1 MRTTSATG
9 LRPRLSLIIS
19 NLILLCLMVS
29 LSACGGD
36 VHIQQQA
43 SSDQKNLDNALN
55 YARSIGVSSSLLQ
68 PVVKQEQQLK
78 QTSAPLALFSNQPI
92 SDYYNNL
99 SQRYAQLTVET
110 RGVTSSYTQQTQQ
123 TAQNDVQTLQ
133 LTLTLRRSQQLPVQG
148 FTQELSREQ
157 GALNKAQYPKDY
169 LAISTQA
176 HSSVQALN
184 LMPQIASRLGT
195 LNDTIGQMQNSHL
208 DTWWLQTQY
217 QSDQQT
223 MTTTVSGPAM
233 QNLNTTINAQYMQA
247 VVQSTQAIPYV
258 AKANLSDFAS
268 QIQQLKTYGVDP
280 TPYQKKLD
288 ADSSLLQGSLSL
300 SGYITFSQQVNTDVA
315 SIHSALV
322 QGQAHYLV
330 NQFHQEVD
338 SWGNAHLFHDSY
350 DGQSYSLVAG
360 YADVG
365 VGSDLDSALSSA
377 SSDDDYQSVITLAN
391 NDLFNLHMLEAD
403 YQDKTPFD
411 QTHQTD
417 IQALQHY
424 NLMQGQVIVVS
435 LVNQALRVYQDGKL
449 VRGIQ
454 VTTGRAQ
461 LPSLPGIWTVLDRLS
476 PTVFKSP
483 DPPGSPYYYPDTPIN
498 YAIEYH
504 SGGYFIHDSWWRA
517 DYGPGTQFPHYDSG
531 GDEQFANS
539 GSHGCINMPTDQAGW
554 IYNNTS
560 WSTGIIVY

>member
-1 MRTTSATG
+1 MRTTPATG
-9 LRPRLSLIIS
+9 PRPRLSFIIS
-19 NLILLCLMVS
+19 MLILLCLMVS

-36 VHIQQQA
+36 VHTQQQA
-43 SSDQKNLDNALN
+43 SSDQKNLDNVLA

-68 PVVKQEQQLK
+68 PIVKQEQQLK
-78 QTSAPLALFSNQPI
+78 QTNAPLALFSNQPI

-99 SQRYAQLTVET
+99 SQRYAQLAVET
-110 RGVTSSYTQQTQQ
+110 RGITSSYTQQTQQ

-133 LTLTLRRSQQLPVQG
+133 LTLTQRRSQQLPVQA
-148 FTQELSREQ
+148 FTQELNQEQ

-169 LAISTQA
+169 HAISTQA
-176 HSSVQALN
+176 QSSVQALN
-184 LMPQIASRLGT
+184 LMPQISSRLAT
-195 LNDTIGQMQNSHL
+195 LHDTINQMQGSHL

-223 MTTTVSGPAM
+223 MTTTVSGPTM

-258 AKANLSDFAS
+258 AQANLNDFAS
-268 QIQQLKTYGVDP
+268 QIQQLKTYGVDS

-288 ADSSLLQGSLSL
+288 TDRSLLQGPLNLS
-300 SGYITFSQQVNTDVA
+300 SYITFSQQVNTDVA
-315 SIHSALV
+315 SIHSVLL

-330 NQFHQEVD
+330 NQFHQEVN

-350 DGQSYSLVAG
+350 DGQDYSLVAG
-360 YADVG
+360 YDEAG
-365 VGSDLDSALSSA
+365 IGSDLDSALSSA

-391 NDLFNLHMLEAD
+391 NDLFNLHLLEAD

-424 NLMQGQVIVVS
+424 NLTHGQVIVVS

-449 VRGIQ
+449 VRGTQ
-454 VTTGRAQ
+454 VTTGRVQ

-483 DPPGSPYYYPDTPIN
+483 DPKGSPYWYPDTPIN

-504 SGGYFIHDSWWRA
+504 SGGYFLHDSWWRA
-517 DYGPGTQFPHYDSG
+517 DYGPGTEFPHYDSG
-531 GDEQFANS
+531 GDEQFSNS
-539 GSHGCINMPTDQAGW
+539 GSHGCINLPEDQAAW
-554 IYNNTS
+554 LYSNTS
-560 WSTGIIVY
+560 WSTSIIVY

>member
-1 MRTTSATG
+1 MRTTHATG
-9 LRPRLSLIIS
+9 PRPRLSSIIS
-19 NLILLCLMVS
+19 KLVLLCSMVL

-43 SSDQKNLDNALN
+43 SSGQTNLDNLLT

-68 PVVKQEQQLK
+68 PIANQERQLK
-78 QTSAPLALFSNQPI
+78 QTNAPLVLFNNQPA

-99 SQRYAQLTVET
+99 SQRYAQLAVET
-110 RGVTSSYTQQTQQ
+110 RGVIASYTQQTQQ
-123 TAQNDVQTLQ
+123 TAQNDVQNLQ
-133 LTLTLRRSQQLPVQG
+133 LTLAQRHSQQLPVQA

-169 LAISTQA
+169 LAISGQA
-176 HSSVQALN
+176 KSAVQALN
-184 LMPQIASRLGT
+184 LMPQIASRLTT
-195 LNDTIGQMQNSHL
+195 LNSTINQMQQDHL

-223 MTTTVSGPAM
+223 MATTVSGPAM

-258 AKANLSDFAS
+258 AKANLDDFAN
-268 QIQQLKTYGVDP
+268 QIQQLKTYGIDP

-288 ADSSLLQGSLSL
+288 ADRSMLQGPLNLS
-300 SGYITFSQQVNTDVA
+300 SYISFSQRVNTDVA
-315 SIHSALV
+315 SIHSALL

-330 NQFHQEVD
+330 NQFHQEVNN
-338 SWGNAHLFHDSY
+338 WGNAHLYHDSY
-350 DGQSYSLVAG
+350 DGQNYSLVAG
-360 YADVG
+360 YGDNG
-365 VGSDLDSALSSA
+365 IGSDLDSALSSA

-391 NDLFNLHMLEAD
+391 NDLFNLHLLEAD
-403 YQDKTPFD
+403 YQDQTPYD

-424 NLMQGQVIVVS
+424 DLMHGQVIVVS
-435 LVNQALRVYQDGKL
+435 LVNQALRLYQDGKL
-449 VRGIQ
+449 VRGFQ
-454 VTTGRAQ
+454 VTTGREE
-461 LPSLPGIWTVLDRLS
+461 LPSLPGIWTVLARLS

-483 DPPGSPYYYPDTPIN
+483 DPPGSPYWYPDTPIN

-504 SGGYFIHDSWWRA
+504 DGGYFIHDSWWRVN
-517 DYGPGTQFPHYDSG
+517 YGPGTQFPHYDTG

-539 GSHGCINMPTDQAGW
+539 GSHGCINLPESDAGW
-554 IYNNTS
+554 LYNNTS
-560 WSTGIIVY
+560 WSTSIIVY